1 MYRKIVVVSLSL
13 TVAIA
18 IVLDS
23 YFVLYKT
30 LASNDN
36 AASNNTVNST
46 STADN
51 SSSASSAVSSSTNK
65 QRSYKDGEYVGKS
78 TATAWGNVQ
87 LKIKIANNR
96 LTKIT
101 VLKYP
106 NTHSHSV
113 ELNRQVLPVYR
124 QEAVK
129 SQSANIQQVSGAT
142 ETWKGFTGS
151 LQSALIKAR
160 QA

>member
-1 MYRKIVVVSLSL
+1 MYHKIIAISLSL
-13 TVAIA
+13 AIA
-18 IVLDS
+18 ISIILDS
-23 YFVLYKT
+23 YFVLYKP
-30 LASNDN
+30 LSN
-36 AASNNTVNST
+36 SVT
-46 STADN
+46 SRSATADGN
-51 SSSASSAVSSSTNK
+51 SSSTSSTASSSTSN
-65 QRSYKDGEYVGKS
+65 QQNYKDGEYVGKS
-78 TATAWGNVQ
+78 ITTAWGNVQ
-87 LKIKIANNR
+87 LKIKITDNR
-96 LTKIT
+96 LTQIT

-113 ELNRQVLPVYR
+113 EINQRVLPIYR

-151 LQSALIKAR
+151 LQSALVEAR

>member
-1 MYRKIVVVSLSL
+1 MYHKIVIVSLSL

-23 YFVLYKT
+23 YFVLYKP

-36 AASNNTVNST
+36 AASNNTVS
-46 STADN
+46 SPADN

-65 QRSYKDGEYVGKS
+65 QRNYKDGEYVGKS

-96 LTKIT
+96 LTQIT

-113 ELNRQVLPVYR
+113 ELNRQVLPIYR

-142 ETWKGFTGS
+142 ETWKGFTDS
-151 LQSALIKAR
+151 LQSALIQAR